1 LAGTFV
7 GEVNHTARKFVEK
20 TVTDLSTKIEFVRMA
35 IEKEAQAR
43 IEPWTAE
50 QFEIGKS
57 RFEIKR
63 RKHGE
68 RLVEFFDASTVVEKE
83 QAVDEGSLASGKQ
96 DIVGASFGLK
106 KAVGWREQRARWNDT
121 VISDAVKDHILA
133 GASGEIV
140 DGLKS
145 LVGEPVEFE
154 RGMEGNDG
162 VVPERGRHT
171 IAIQRSGCEG
181 SGVDSIG

>member
-20 TVTDLSTKIEFVRMA
+20 TVTGLSTKIEFVRMA

-50 QFEIGKS
+50 QFEIGES

-106 KAVGWREQRARWNDT
+106 EAAGWREERARWNDT
-121 VISDAVKDHILA
+121 VISNAVKDHILA

-162 VVPERGRHT
+162 VVPERRRHT
-171 IAIQRSGCEG
+171 IAIQGSGCEG
-181 SGVDSIG
+181 SGVDSVG

>member
-1 LAGTFV
+1 MTGTFV
-7 GEVNHTARKFVEK
+7 GEVNHTPRKFVEK
-20 TVTDLSTKIEFVRMA
+20 TVTGLSTKKEFVRMA

-50 QFEIGKS
+50 QFEVGKG

-96 DIVGASFGLK
+96 DIFGAPFRLK
-106 KAVGWREQRARWNDT
+106 KAMGW
-121 VISDAVKDHILA
+121 
-133 GASGEIV
+133 GE
-140 DGLKS
+140 
-145 LVGEPVEFE
+145 
-154 RGMEGNDG
+154 
-162 VVPERGRHT
+162 
-171 IAIQRSGCEG
+171 
-181 SGVDSIG
+181 

>member
-1 LAGTFV
+1 MAGTFV
-7 GEVNHTARKFVEK
+7 GKVDHAARKFVEK
-20 TVTDLSTKIEFVRMA
+20 TVTVLSTKIEFVRMA

-50 QFEIGKS
+50 QFEVGKG

-96 DIVGASFGLK
+96 DIVGAPFRLK
-106 KAVGWREQRARWNDT
+106 KAMGW
-121 VISDAVKDHILA
+121 
-133 GASGEIV
+133 GE
-140 DGLKS
+140 
-145 LVGEPVEFE
+145 
-154 RGMEGNDG
+154 
-162 VVPERGRHT
+162 
-171 IAIQRSGCEG
+171 
-181 SGVDSIG
+181 

>member
-1 LAGTFV
+1 LAGAFV
-7 GEVNHTARKFVEK
+7 REVNHTARKFVEK
-20 TVTDLSTKIEFVRMA
+20 TVTGLSTKIELVRMA

-43 IEPWTAE
+43 IEPGTAE
-50 QFEIGKS
+50 QFEVGKS

-96 DIVGASFGLK
+96 DIFGAPFRLK
-106 KAVGWREQRARWNDT
+106 KAMGWGECWTRGNDT
-121 VISDAVKDHILA
+121 MVRDAVEDYILA

-145 LVGEPVEFE
+145 LIGEPVEFE
-154 RGMEGNDG
+154 RGMEGNDSIF
-162 VVPERGRHT
+162 PE
-171 IAIQRSGCEG
+171 GCRNA
-181 SGVDSIG
+181 VAV